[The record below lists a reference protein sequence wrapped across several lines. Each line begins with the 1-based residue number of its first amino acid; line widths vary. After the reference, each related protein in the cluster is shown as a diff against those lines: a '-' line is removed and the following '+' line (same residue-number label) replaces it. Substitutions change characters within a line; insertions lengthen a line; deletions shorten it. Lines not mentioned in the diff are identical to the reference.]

1 MAILMASSA
10 SSRDGGFKLLMIAA
24 CRGGTGFICPV
35 ADLLAGPLVAPLVLL
50 VAPLVFRAPEG
61 PAAVCAGGRRPAR
74 EPSALRAFGSARR
87 LEARPGPAAHGR
99 RSQALWALRRLLRRV
114 RCRRLVCRHAQLA
127 RPVLGVGY
135 YALSASGSRPV
146 TSPCTLWW

>member
-1 MAILMASSA
+1 MGIFRAFFGRRGVVGFNGCFSWA

-24 CRGGTGFICPV
+24 CRGGTGFICLV
-35 ADLLAGPLVAPLVLL
+35 ADLLAGLLVAPLVLL

-87 LEARPGPAAHGR
+87 LEARPGPATAHRHRGR
-99 RSQALWALRRLLRRV
+99 SLRRPSHQWGWVCWRV
-114 RCRRLVCRHAQLA
+114 A
-127 RPVLGVGY
+127 
-135 YALSASGSRPV
+135 
-146 TSPCTLWW
+146 